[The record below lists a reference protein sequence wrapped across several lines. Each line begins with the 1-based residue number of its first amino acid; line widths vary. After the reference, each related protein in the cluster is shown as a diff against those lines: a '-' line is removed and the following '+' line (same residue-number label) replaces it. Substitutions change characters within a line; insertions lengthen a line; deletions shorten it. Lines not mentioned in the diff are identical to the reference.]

1 MTVDNNDSHMTL
13 KDQFVWAIINM
24 VTYLFDS
31 KYAYSLNQII
41 FYFTTMSV
49 DSVHNN
55 NIQMTEKKNQESK
68 CVINETS

>member
-1 MTVDNNDSHMTL
+1 LTVDNNDSHMTL

-24 VTYLFDS
+24 VTYLFDN

-55 NIQMTEKKNQESK
+55 NIQMIEKNQESK
-68 CVINETS
+68 CMINETS